1 MDYGL
6 YPNFFLGAKKQNIIY
21 YTMRDVQ
28 GLIGLQIH
36 KNKDEYKILT
46 WCKFEC

>member
-1 MDYGL
+1 
-6 YPNFFLGAKKQNIIY
+6 
-21 YTMRDVQ
+21 MRDVQ
-28 GLIGLQIH
+28 GLVGLQIH